1 MRNGDV
7 TIAGHTSPG
16 GITIRGFVTDETP
29 FQDQAIRAPSD
40 YAENWILQHV
50 RIRPGLNGPSDDGL
64 RLRYTRRAMVDH
76 VSVGNATDEAVE
88 IARGLNPNLSNHNGY
103 NLSSRGYTNLEVYLH
118 ELSTKILGV
127 GGIWGRGRNEPTAIA
142 GYMGTSF
149 AIANP

>member
-1 MRNGDV
+1 MNLIPAYLG
-7 TIAGHTSPG
+7 SPPA
-16 GITIRGFVTDETP
+16 RD
-29 FQDQAIRAPSD
+29 
-40 YAENWILQHV
+40 N
-50 RIRPGLNGPSDDGL
+50 DGMPD
-64 RLRYTRRAMVDH
+64 AW
-76 VSVGNATDEAVE
+76 E